1 MKNLGTIKTWH
12 TMVWIALLG
21 LWLLPVVSQ
30 AADPFKLGVIA
41 FQMSSETHARCAQ
54 AAEQAAKAKG
64 WSVTLLNSKGSLAEH
79 TAQMENLIQAKVNA
93 MIICMGKPVEA
104 EAQFA
109 AAEQAGIPI
118 ITVMSGTSPHALFEI
133 QVNEYT
139 VGAEGA
145 LYLLGQLNYRGDIL
159 TERYERN
166 VGTRIR
172 GKELDIV
179 LGENTGVRVIGS
191 HTMAKPEG
199 WREDVRAG
207 MEALILKDQGRFKG
221 IWASFDGQAFII
233 DDILTAQ
240 GVKKGSLPI
249 VSFDGGQ
256 EIFRRIRDPKST
268 LTATVAIPFEKM
280 GVAAVDSIDKI
291 VIKKV
296 KKEALVKG
304 PYLFVDSVLVTQ
316 HNVPAEGKW
325 PW

>member
-1 MKNLGTIKTWH
+1 MRNLRTNKNWQVVVCIVL
-12 TMVWIALLG
+12 MS
-21 LWLLPVVSQ
+21 LWLLPAIGQ
-30 AADPFKLGVIA
+30 AAEQFKVGIIA
-41 FQMSSETHARCAQ
+41 FQMSSETHARSAQ
-54 AAEQAAKAKG
+54 AAEKAAKAKD
-64 WSVTLLNSKGSLAEH
+64 WNVTLLNSKGSLAEH

-109 AAEQAGIPI
+109 AAKQAGIPI
-118 ITVMSGTSPHALFEI
+118 ITIMSGTSPHALFEI
-133 QVNEYT
+133 QVNEYK

-145 LYLLGQLNYRGDIL
+145 LYLLGQLNYQGDIL

-172 GKELDIV
+172 GKVLDVV
-179 LGENTGVRVIGS
+179 LSENTGAKVIGS

-207 MEALILKDQGRFKG
+207 MEALILKNQGKFKG
-221 IWASFDGQAFII
+221 IWVSFDGQAFII
-233 DDILTAQ
+233 DDIMTAQ
-240 GVKKGSLPI
+240 GVKKGDLAI
-249 VSFDGGQ
+249 ISFDGGQ

-280 GVAAVDSIDKI
+280 GVAAVDSIEKI
-291 VIKKV
+291 VIKKM
-296 KKEALVKG
+296 KKDALVKG
-304 PYLFVDSVLVTQ
+304 PYMFMDAVLVSQ
-316 HNVPAEGKW
+316 NNVPAEGKW

>member
-1 MKNLGTIKTWH
+1 MRIKKHWQ
-12 TMVWIALLG
+12 VLLG
-21 LWLLPVVSQ
+21 ITLVALWLVPTLGQ
-30 AADPFKLGVIA
+30 AAEPFKLGIIA
-41 FQMSSETHARCAQ
+41 FQMSSETHARAAQ
-54 AAEQAAKAKG
+54 AAEKAAKAKG
-64 WSVTLLNSKGSLAEH
+64 WKVTLLNSKGSLAEH

-109 AAEQAGIPI
+109 AAKKAGIPI
-118 ITVMSGTSPHALFEI
+118 VTVMSGTSPHALFEI
-133 QVNEYT
+133 QVNEYK

-145 LYLLGQLNYRGDIL
+145 LYLLGQLNYQGDIL
-159 TERYERN
+159 TERYENN

-172 GKELDIV
+172 GKLLDVV
-179 LGENTGVRVIGS
+179 LSENTGVKVIGN

-207 MEALILKDQGRFKG
+207 MEALILKEQGKFKG
-221 IWASFDGQAFII
+221 IWISFDGQAFII

-240 GVKKGSLPI
+240 GVKKGDLPI
-249 VSFDGGQ
+249 ISFDGGQ

-291 VIKKV
+291 VLKKM
-296 KKEALVKG
+296 KKETLVRG
-304 PYLFVDSVLVTQ
+304 PYMFMDAVLVTQ
-316 HNVPAEGKW
+316 SNVPAEGKW